1 MSSSSNSSNSS
12 NGGVILDPPL
22 NNKQISPSKRWCFT
36 LNNYTSEHIELI
48 SSIVPALCDKYIVGK
63 EIGESGTPHLQ
74 GFVCFKTKIRPLSK
88 INIPEIHWEKAK
100 GNDAS
105 QNYCGKDGDV
115 ILFKGIP
122 KPLKLM
128 TRDLMRPEQLAIADK
143 FIEPEDE
150 LFGRKIFWYWEEE
163 GGWGKSILTKYMVH
177 KMEALLVQ
185 GANQDI
191 LCGVSQWIKEKGHAP
206 PIIIFDIP
214 RVNNGHISYQ
224 AIESLK
230 NGMFFSGKYESGM
243 VCFNCPHIIVFAN
256 EEPDTY
262 KLSMDRWE
270 IVELVR

>member
-1 MSSSSNSSNSS
+1 MKNSSNSTDS
-12 NGGVILDPPL
+12 SDGGVILDPPSKK
-22 NNKQISPSKRWCFT
+22 KQVSPSKRWCFT
-36 LNNYTSEHIELI
+36 LNNYTDEHIKII
-48 SSIVPALCDKYIVGK
+48 STKVPHYCDKYIVGK

-74 GFVCFKTKIRPLSK
+74 GFIVFKERWRPLSK
-88 INIPEIHWEKAK
+88 IPIKEVHWEKAK
-100 GNDAS
+100 GDDVS
-105 QNYCGKDGDV
+105 QNYCGKEGDV

-122 KPLKLM
+122 RPLKLM
-128 TRDLMRPEQLAIADK
+128 ERHMMRPEQLEIADQ

-150 LFGRKIFWYWEEE
+150 LFGRKIYWFWEDE
-163 GGWGKSILTKYMVH
+163 GNWGKSILTKYMVH

-185 GANQDI
+185 GANADI
-191 LCGVSQWIKEKGHAP
+191 LCGVAQWVKDKGAAP

-243 VCFNCPHIIVFAN
+243 VLFNCPHILVFSN

-262 KLSMDRWE
+262 KLSMDRWV
-270 IVELVR
+270 IKELKR